1 MTADGEPEV
10 ARIVDLSHDGYGV
23 AKLGERPVF
32 IPGALPG
39 ERVRLLPRRRR
50 RQYQLG
56 DLVEIIE
63 PSESRVEPPCEYF
76 GRCGGCAVQHLD
88 YPAQVAF
95 KESVL
100 REALARI
107 GGVEPETW
115 LPPITGPEWNYRRKA
130 RLGVRYVKGKQRV
143 LAGFKERATRYVTD
157 MGSCM
162 VLAEPFDRL
171 PGPLG
176 EVIGQTSLWRR
187 LPQVELAAGKGVRA
201 AVFRVLDDPEE
212 ADLKLFAE
220 FGDRWEL
227 DVYLQPGGPGTVRP
241 LDPDRARPLFYRLTD
256 FDVTVHFAPTDF
268 VQVNARVNE
277 ELVAETLRLLDL
289 RPDDRV
295 LDLYCGLGN
304 FSLPLA
310 TRAGQ
315 VLGVEGDGG
324 LVARAAANARRNG
337 LQNAV
342 FEAADL
348 NQPGWSFLRENWDA
362 VVLDPPRSGAETVVR
377 EMGEM
382 SPRRIAYISCHPATL
397 ARDAKILVHE
407 QGYRLLA
414 AGIADMFP
422 HTHHVEAV
430 SVFAGS

>member
-1 MTADGEPEV
+1 MTADGASEV

-39 ERVRLLPRRRR
+39 ERVRLLPRKRR

-56 DLVEIIE
+56 DLVEIVE

-76 GRCGGCAVQHLD
+76 GRCGGCAIQHLD

-95 KESVL
+95 KESTL

-107 GGVEPETW
+107 GAVEPETW

-157 MGSCM
+157 MGSCS
-162 VLAEPFDRL
+162 VLVQPFDQL

-176 EVIGQTSLWRR
+176 EMIGQTGLERR
-187 LPQVELAAGKGVRA
+187 LPQVEMAAGEEARA
-201 AVFRVLDDPEE
+201 VVFRVLDDPKEG
-212 ADLKLFAE
+212 DLKLFAD
-220 FGDRWEL
+220 FGGRWNL

-241 LDPDRARPLFYRLTD
+241 LDPDHARPLFYRLAD
-256 FDVTVHFAPTDF
+256 FDVAVHFAPTDF
-268 VQVNARVNE
+268 IQVNARVNE
-277 ELVAETLRLLDL
+277 GLVAEALRLLDL
-289 RPDDRV
+289 RPADRV

-310 TRAGQ
+310 RLAGQ

-337 LQNAV
+337 LQNAA

-362 VVLDPPRSGAETVVR
+362 VVLDPPRSGAETAVR
-377 EMGEM
+377 QMGEV

-407 QGYRLLA
+407 HGYRLLA

-430 SVFAGS
+430 SVFAHS